1 MNQIVE
7 WKKALQDNA
16 SAIFDG
22 FKKQEL
28 RDVKALEAK
37 IGQLT
42 MENVFFRKCAHQGG
56 IAERKKMIQQDHQ
69 LPLGKQTELL
79 GFSRGMMYYE
89 PHPLSQK
96 DLNLMNEIDTLHLKY
111 PFMGTGT
118 RMLVQ

>member
-1 MNQIVE
+1 
-7 WKKALQDNA
+7 
-16 SAIFDG
+16 
-22 FKKQEL
+22 
-28 RDVKALEAK
+28 
-37 IGQLT
+37 
-42 MENVFFRKCAHQGG
+42 
-56 IAERKKMIQQDHQ
+56 MIQQDHQ